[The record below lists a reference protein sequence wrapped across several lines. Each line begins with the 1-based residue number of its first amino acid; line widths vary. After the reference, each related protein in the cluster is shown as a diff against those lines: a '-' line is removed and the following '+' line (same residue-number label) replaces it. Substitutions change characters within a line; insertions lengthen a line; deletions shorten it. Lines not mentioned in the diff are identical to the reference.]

1 MGMAQRFLF
10 NVSFDEP
17 DPPET
22 EDAQAAAPEPRFTP
36 AELDAARA
44 QGIEEGRK
52 IAAIEAAQSTE
63 AQLARAVQ
71 SLVDIGGALLRDRAE
86 LETEV
91 ERKAM
96 SLLRAVLLKAVP
108 TLMAKGPQAE
118 LEAFVSRTL
127 GECFDE
133 PRVVLRVPDAL
144 FEALRERL
152 AELSQGA
159 GYSGKLVLLAD
170 PNLAPGDGRIEWAD
184 GGAERDVVRLLAQLD
199 ALLSPPP
206 ATASPEPAE
215 ENPNE

>member
-17 DPPET
+17 DPPEP
-22 EDAQAAAPEPRFTP
+22 EDVQGAPPEPRFTP

-44 QGIEEGRK
+44 QGLEEGRK
-52 IAAIEAAQSTE
+52 IAAVEAAQSAE
-63 AQLARAVQ
+63 AQLARAAQ

-86 LETEV
+86 LETGV

-96 SLLRAVLLKAVP
+96 TLLRAVLLKAVP
-108 TLMAKGPQAE
+108 ALMAKDPQAE
-118 LEAFVSRTL
+118 LEAFVVRTL

-133 PRVVLRVPDAL
+133 PRIVLRVPDAL

-152 AELSQGA
+152 AALSQGA

-170 PNLAPGDGRIEWAD
+170 PNLAAGDGRIEWAD
-184 GGAERDVVRLLAQLD
+184 GGAERDVVRLLAELD
-199 ALLSPPP
+199 ALLSTP
-206 ATASPEPAE
+206 SPIPSPDPAE
-215 ENPNE
+215 ENSHE